1 MQTDSHIE
9 LVSPEIITICLGP
22 TADIQKRFSVIVN
35 HRVKRG

>member
-9 LVSPEIITICLGP
+9 VVSPDRYY
-22 TADIQKRFSVIVN
+22 AYSRRIQKGFSVIVN